1 MKKLLFLLI
10 TMIGLLPSICNA
22 RNVHY
27 RYPYHSCVSC
37 GTYNAHKHWHNE
49 HGWWL
54 PVGMIVGAALATSY
68 QERAYQG
75 YPPVVVQQP
84 VYYVPRN
91 QQYIIIRDTNYP
103 NLMIYQYY

>member
-10 TMIGLLPSICNA
+10 TLISLLPSICNA

-27 RYPYHSCVSC
+27 RGPYHSCVKC
-37 GTYNAHKHWHNE
+37 GAYNSHKHWHNE

-54 PVGMIVGAALATSY
+54 PVGMIVGAVLATSY
-68 QERAYQG
+68 QEKAYQ
-75 YPPVVVQQP
+75 PNSPVVVQQP
-84 VYYVPRN
+84 VYYVPSN

-103 NLMIYQYY
+103 NQVIYQYY

>member
-1 MKKLLFLLI
+1 MKKILFLMI
-10 TMIGLLPSICNA
+10 TIIGLLPSICNA

-27 RYPYHSCVSC
+27 RAPYHSCVKC
-37 GTYNAHKHWHNE
+37 GAYNAHREWHSRN
-49 HGWWL
+49 GWWL
-54 PVGMIVGAALATSY
+54 PVGMIVGAALATTY

-84 VYYVPRN
+84 VYYVPSN

-103 NLMIYQYY
+103 NQVIYQYY